1 MQVMLFYYYTEVKMK
16 PSNSWVDMMY
26 SIVEFKMMLL
36 EELLGVLS
44 INRRIFVT
52 FFAWEKRL
60 LSEFFSKWGWFQ
72 GHNEHFPKYF
82 GVKL

>member
-1 MQVMLFYYYTEVKMK
+1 MQVTLFYYYAEVKMK

-44 INRRIFVT
+44 PNRRIFVT

>member
-1 MQVMLFYYYTEVKMK
+1 MK
-16 PSNSWVDMMY
+16 PSNSSVDMMY

-44 INRRIFVT
+44 PNRRIFVT

-60 LSEFFSKWGWFQ
+60 SSEFLSK
-72 GHNEHFPKYF
+72 
-82 GVKL
+82 

>member
-1 MQVMLFYYYTEVKMK
+1 
-16 PSNSWVDMMY
+16 MMY

-44 INRRIFVT
+44 PNRRIFVT

-60 LSEFFSKWGWFQ
+60 LSEFFSK
-72 GHNEHFPKYF
+72 
-82 GVKL
+82 

>member
-1 MQVMLFYYYTEVKMK
+1 MQAMLFYYYTRVKMK
-16 PSNSWVDMMY
+16 SSNSWVDMMY

-44 INRRIFVT
+44 PNRRIFVT